1 LKSGAV
7 FVGGLFKNI
16 ASSSLFCY
24 SFVQPGK
31 SPAGIQSFLIHAEK
45 NAMRVDR
52 SAQMKFYVLMCLAML
67 SAACAKVTPVN
78 VCFSPGGDCIS
89 SVTAEIENAK
99 TEIQIQAYS
108 LSSKPIA
115 DAVVMAKRTGV
126 NVEILLDKSSAV
138 AQNNAVYFAS
148 LKGIPTY
155 LDAQHAVADNN
166 VIIIDK
172 STVIT
177 GSFNFSKEAD
187 ARNAEN
193 LLIIKSD
200 RLAGIYFDN
209 WELHKS
215 HAEKFKAPEQPQA
228 QQKPKSDKK
237 KAGKKKK
244 NSPGAS

>member
-1 LKSGAV
+1 MKV
-7 FVGGLFKNI
+7 N
-16 ASSSLFCY
+16 
-24 SFVQPGK
+24 
-31 SPAGIQSFLIHAEK
+31 H
-45 NAMRVDR
+45 

-67 SAACAKVTPVN
+67 STGCAKSPAVN
-78 VCFSPGGDCIS
+78 VCFSPGGDCVS
-89 SVTAEIENAK
+89 SITAEIENAK
-99 TEIQIQAYS
+99 TEIRIQAYS

-126 NVEILLDKSSAV
+126 NVEIILDKSSSV

-177 GSFNFSKEAD
+177 GSFNFTKEAD
-187 ARNAEN
+187 AKNAEN
-193 LLIIKSD
+193 LVIIKSSSV
-200 RLAGIYFDN
+200 AGTYFDN

-215 HAEKFKAPEQPQA
+215 HAEKFKGPEQPQA
-228 QQKPKSDKK
+228 QQKNKSEKK
-237 KAGKKKK
+237 KAVKKKKK
-244 NSPGAS
+244 NTSGESQ

>member
-1 LKSGAV
+1 ML
-7 FVGGLFKNI
+7 
-16 ASSSLFCY
+16 C
-24 SFVQPGK
+24 
-31 SPAGIQSFLIHAEK
+31 GIKSFLIHAEK
-45 NAMRVDR
+45 RAMKDNH
-52 SAQMKFYVLMCLAML
+52 SAQMKFIVLMCLAML
-67 SAACAKVTPVN
+67 TACAKSPAVS

-89 SVTAEIENAK
+89 AITAEIENAK

-126 NVEILLDKSSAV
+126 NVEILLDKSSTV

-177 GSFNFSKEAD
+177 GSFNFTKEAD
-187 ARNAEN
+187 AKNAEN
-193 LLIIKSD
+193 LLIIRSD
-200 RLAGIYFDN
+200 RLASTYFDN

-215 HAEKFKAPEQPQA
+215 HAEKFKGPEQPQA
-228 QQKPKSDKK
+228 QQKPKSEKK
-237 KAGKKKK
+237 KAVKKKK
-244 NSPGAS
+244 NTTGTR

>member
-1 LKSGAV
+1 
-7 FVGGLFKNI
+7 
-16 ASSSLFCY
+16 
-24 SFVQPGK
+24 
-31 SPAGIQSFLIHAEK
+31 
-45 NAMRVDR
+45 MRVDQ
-52 SAQMKFYVLMCLAML
+52 SSQMKFYVLMCLAML
-67 SAACAKVTPVN
+67 STACAKVTPPVN
-78 VCFSPGGDCIS
+78 VCFSPGNNCIS
-89 SVTAEIENAK
+89 SITAEIENAK

-126 NVEILLDKSSAV
+126 NVEILLDKSSTV
-138 AQNNAVYFAS
+138 AQNNAVYFSS

-177 GSFNFSKEAD
+177 GSFNFTKEAD

-200 RLAGIYFDN
+200 RVAGIYFDN

-215 HAEKFKAPEQPQA
+215 HAEKFKGPEQPRA
-228 QQKPKSDKK
+228 QQKPKSEKK
-237 KAGKKKK
+237 KAVKKKK
-244 NSPGAS
+244 NTSGRS

>member
-1 LKSGAV
+1 
-7 FVGGLFKNI
+7 
-16 ASSSLFCY
+16 
-24 SFVQPGK
+24 
-31 SPAGIQSFLIHAEK
+31 
-45 NAMRVDR
+45 
-52 SAQMKFYVLMCLAML
+52 ML
-67 SAACAKVTPVN
+67 STSCAKLTPAVS

-89 SVTAEIENAK
+89 TITAEIENAK

-126 NVEILLDKSSAV
+126 NVEIILDKSSTV
-138 AQNNAVYFAS
+138 AKNNAVYFAS

-166 VIIIDK
+166 VIIIDR

-177 GSFNFSKEAD
+177 GSFNFTKEAD
-187 ARNAEN
+187 AKNAEN

-200 RLAGIYFDN
+200 GVASTYFDN

-215 HAEKFKAPEQPQA
+215 HAEKFKGPELPQA
-228 QQKPKSDKK
+228 RQKPKSEKK
-237 KAGKKKK
+237 KAVKMKKK
-244 NSPGAS
+244 NTSGTS